1 MKTYLVVY
9 IGSLLLAALI
19 TPVLI
24 RISRAVG
31 ICDNPDARKVHT
43 SAIPHIGGTAIFL
56 SMIVMVI
63 PTLFLDNHIG
73 ESFRKT
79 QIQVITLLA
88 TGSFIFF
95 VGLIDDLHKL
105 RARYKLLAQ
114 VFAAVILYLAGVRI
128 DVLNVANLFTLH
140 LGLFSFPITILWF
153 TAITNAVNL
162 IDGLDGLAAGIATIA
177 CAVIAILAFHS
188 CQPLMIVFMLALLG
202 GLSGFLFFNFN
213 PARIFMG
220 DCGSM
225 FLGFTIASASVMCG
239 MKSKTIVALAL
250 PALALGLPIF
260 DTIFS
265 ILRRYLQRRG
275 IMSPDRSHMHHRLL
289 DMGLHHRHA
298 VIIMYA
304 MTILTAGLGTFMIYT
319 RNVQTIMIFVCI
331 LLLLILA
338 FSIIGSVNLRETIKG
353 LQKRHAITNQMKQ
366 ERESFESVQLQFC
379 RARTFD
385 QWWQSVCLAAR
396 HMNFATI
403 SMSVT
408 NRDGTKRILTLG
420 REGEQSEPQNIVKM
434 VVPIRDR
441 RVGPHLE
448 LKAKVHSDGSLESAG
463 RRITLFAR
471 LMEEYGI
478 AHLKNETKNTS
489 AFKLATA

>member
-1 MKTYLVVY
+1 MNTYLFVY

-19 TPVLI
+19 TPILI
-24 RISRAVG
+24 RISRVVG

-43 SAIPHIGGTAIFL
+43 SAIPHIGGAAIFL
-56 SMIVMVI
+56 SMIAMVI
-63 PTLFLDNHIG
+63 PILFLDNHVG
-73 ESFRKT
+73 EVFRKT
-79 QIQVITLLA
+79 RIQVITLLA
-88 TGSFIFF
+88 AGSYMFF

-114 VFAAVILYLAGVRI
+114 LFAAVVLYLAGVRI
-128 DVLNVANLFTLH
+128 DALNVANLFTLH
-140 LGLFSFPITILWF
+140 LGLFSLPITILWIV
-153 TAITNAVNL
+153 AITNAVNL
-162 IDGLDGLAAGIATIA
+162 IDGLDGLAAGIATVA
-177 CAVIAILAFHS
+177 CSVIAIFALHS
-188 CQPLMIVFMLALLG
+188 YQPLMVVFMLALLG

-220 DCGSM
+220 DSGSM
-225 FLGFTIASASVMCG
+225 FLGFTIASVSVMCG

-260 DTIFS
+260 DTAFS

-275 IMSPDRSHMHHRLL
+275 IMSPDRSHLHHRLL

-304 MTILTAGLGTFMIYT
+304 ITILTAGLGTFMIYT
-319 RNVQTIMIFVCI
+319 RNFQTIMVFVCI

-338 FSIIGSVNLRETIKG
+338 FSIIGAVNLRETIKG

-366 ERESFESVQLQFC
+366 ERESFERVQLQFC

-385 QWWQSVCLAAR
+385 QWWQSVCLAAK
-396 HMNFATI
+396 HMHFATI

-408 NRDGTKRILTLG
+408 NRDGTHRCLSLGSKRG
-420 REGEQSEPQNIVKM
+420 QSESQNIIEM

-441 RVGPHLE
+441 RVGPPLE
-448 LKAKVHSDGSLESAG
+448 LKAKVYANGSLESAG

-478 AHLKNETKNTS
+478 ANLKNEAKNTS
-489 AFKLATA
+489 VFKLATA